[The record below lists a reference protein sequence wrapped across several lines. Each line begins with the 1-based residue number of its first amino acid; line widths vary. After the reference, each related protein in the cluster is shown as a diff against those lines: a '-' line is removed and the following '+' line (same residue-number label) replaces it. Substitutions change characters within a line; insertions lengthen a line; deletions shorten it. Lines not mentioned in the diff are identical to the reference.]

1 MYLLS
6 ANTLNIRLPRT
17 CLKIGH
23 TWLLKP
29 PRRSPGGAISAL
41 QLLVLFFPG
50 GPQVAQVVGAAPLL
64 VEAVAAQVL
73 VVEGVGGGV
82 LPAPVG

>member
-6 ANTLNIRLPRT
+6 ANTLNIRIPHT
-17 CLKIGH
+17 CLKIGR

-50 GPQVAQVVGAAPLL
+50 GPQVLGTAQLL

-73 VVEGVGGGV
+73 VVEGVVGGV

>member
-6 ANTLNIRLPRT
+6 ANTLNIRIPHT
-17 CLKIGH
+17 CLKIGR

-50 GPQVAQVVGAAPLL
+50 GPQVLGAAQLL
-64 VEAVAAQVL
+64 VEAVAAQEL
-73 VVEGVGGGV
+73 VVEGVV

>member
-6 ANTLNIRLPRT
+6 ANTLNIQIPRT
-17 CLKIGH
+17 CLKIGR
-23 TWLLKP
+23 TWLLEP

-41 QLLVLFFPG
+41 QLLVLSFPG
-50 GPQVAQVVGAAPLL
+50 GPQVLGAAQLL

-73 VVEGVGGGV
+73 VVEGVIGGV